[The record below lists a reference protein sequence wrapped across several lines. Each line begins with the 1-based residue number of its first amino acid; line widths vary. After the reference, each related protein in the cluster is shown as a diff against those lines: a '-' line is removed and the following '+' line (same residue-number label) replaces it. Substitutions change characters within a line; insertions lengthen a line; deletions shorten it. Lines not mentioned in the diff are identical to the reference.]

1 MNRSIDGSK
10 FIDVE
15 VSLDR
20 KYFGAAVPTKEIEYE
35 IELRGSLPDEAE
47 DMRRI
52 GSSSFDHEQLEALI
66 HNPQEYGLALSQ
78 SLFPEEI
85 KNALGELRAI
95 ASRENLPIRLRLLI
109 KPEAAELH
117 QLHWEALRSPQDEKS
132 LLTTD
137 ENLPF
142 SRYLLRKKYH
152 SINRRARHDLKALVV
167 IANPD
172 DLQENNLAP
181 VDVDGE
187 LGRAQKALENATLDV
202 LPQPDAGRWAT
213 LENIFEMLRQN
224 DYDLLY
230 LVCHG
235 TLAKSEPYLWLEDNQ
250 RKVARQSGADLID
263 RLQELRQIPR
273 LVVLASCESAS
284 AGSDGALTALGPR
297 LVEEGVPAVVAMQG
311 KVSMETIEEFMPAFF
326 KTLNRTGEIDRAMT
340 VARGTVRERHDFWM
354 PVLFMRLKD
363 GSIWYEPGFRG
374 EGGERVKFSGW
385 PGLIASIQDGKCTP
399 IIGPGL
405 YEWLLGSQRDIAR
418 RWAEEYDYPMA
429 PYERESIVHVAQY
442 LAATQK
448 RYFVLSALRRHIKK
462 EIMRFHK
469 DDLDK
474 EFLKSNPS
482 LNKMIERVGA
492 GRRKR
497 DPNELYSV
505 LARMPFPIYLSANPG
520 LLLEDALREV
530 DDQWGDKKDPQ
541 LLLCPWN
548 KYTQEAYKN
557 SVFSK
562 EPDYTPSESRPLVMH
577 LFGQLEDDP
586 DSSQGDLIEGDSLV
600 ITEDDHFDF
609 LLGINKWLLPRSVK
623 SALVNTSLL
632 FLGFQMDDWDFRTL
646 LRYILSIEGGEL
658 RKRHIHVAVQVN
670 PEEGDFLKPSMAYEY
685 LRTYFTSEAN
695 IEIYWGSTEDFILE
709 LQEQYQQR
717 AA

>member
-1 MNRSIDGSK
+1 MSRSADGSK

-15 VSLDR
+15 ISLDR

-35 IELRGSLPDEAE
+35 IEFRASSPNESE
-47 DMRRI
+47 DIRRVS
-52 GSSSFDHEQLEALI
+52 SSSFDHELLEAQI
-66 HNPQEYGLALSQ
+66 HEPQVYGATLST
-78 SLFPEEI
+78 SLFQQEI
-85 KNALGELRAI
+85 KEALGEVRAI
-95 ASRENLPIRLRLLI
+95 ASREKLPIRLRLLI

-117 QLHWEALRSPQDEKS
+117 QLHWEALRNPEDAKT

-152 SINRRARHDLKALVV
+152 SINRRAGHDLKALVV
-167 IANPD
+167 IANPL
-172 DLQENNLAP
+172 DLQENDLPP

-187 LGRAQKALENATLDV
+187 LGRVKKALENLTLDV
-202 LPQPDAGRWAT
+202 LPQPDTGRWAT
-213 LENIFEMLRQN
+213 LDNIIEMLRQN

-235 TLAKSEPYLWLEDNQ
+235 TLAKSEPYLWLENNE
-250 RKVARQSGADLID
+250 RKVERKSGEDLID

-284 AGSDGALTALGPR
+284 VGSTGALTALGPR

-311 KVSMETIEEFMPAFF
+311 KISMQTVEEFMPAFF
-326 KTLNRTGEIDRAMT
+326 QSLGQTGEIDRAMT

-354 PVLFMRLKD
+354 PVLFMLLKD

-374 EGGERVKFSGW
+374 ESGERVKFSGW

-399 IIGPGL
+399 ILGPGL

-482 LNKMIERVGA
+482 LNQMVKKVGA
-492 GRRKR
+492 GRRQR
-497 DPNELYSV
+497 DTNELYSV
-505 LARMPFPIYLSANPG
+505 LARMPFPIFLSANPG
-520 LLLEDALREV
+520 SLMEDALKEV
-530 DDQWGDKKDPQ
+530 DHQWGDKKDPQ
-541 LLLCPWN
+541 VLLCPWN
-548 KYTQEAYKN
+548 KYTQESYKN
-557 SVFSK
+557 SVFNK
-562 EPDYTPSESRPLVMH
+562 EPDYSPSESRPLVLHM
-577 LFGQLEDDP
+577 FGQLVDDP
-586 DSSQGDLIEGDSLV
+586 DDSQGEIVEGDSMV

-632 FLGFQMDDWDFRTL
+632 FLGFQMDEWDFRTL

-670 PEEGDFLKPSMAYEY
+670 PEEADFLKPSMAYEY

-695 IEIYWGSTEDFILE
+695 IEIYWGSTEDFIME
-709 LQEQYQQR
+709 LQEQYR
-717 AA
+717 ARPA

>member
-1 MNRSIDGSK
+1 MARSVDVGRY
-10 FIDVE
+10 IDVE
-15 VSLDR
+15 ISLDR

-35 IELRGSLPDEAE
+35 IELRGSLPDGAE
-47 DMRRI
+47 DIRRI
-52 GSSSFDHEQLEALI
+52 DSSGFDSELLKEKI
-66 HNPQEYGLALSQ
+66 DEPQAYGAILSK
-78 SLFPEEI
+78 SLFQQEI
-85 KNALGELRAI
+85 KEGLGEVLAI
-95 ASRENLPIRLRLLI
+95 ARRENVPVRMRLLI

-117 QLHWEALRSPQDEKS
+117 QLHWEALCNPEDEKS

-152 SINRRARHDLKALVV
+152 SINRRARHDLKALGV
-167 IANPD
+167 IANPL
-172 DLQENNLAP
+172 DLEEYGLPP

-187 LGRAQKALENATLDV
+187 AARVQKGLDKIRLDV
-202 LPQPDAGRWAT
+202 LPEPTSGRWAT
-213 LENIFEMLRQN
+213 LDNLFDLLRRN

-230 LVCHG
+230 IVCHG
-235 TLAKSEPYLWLEDNQ
+235 KLVKGEPYLWLENNE
-250 RKVARQSGADLID
+250 RKVERHSGTELIT
-263 RLQELRQIPR
+263 RLHELRQLPR
-273 LVVLASCESAS
+273 LVVLASCESALVEES
-284 AGSDGALTALGPR
+284 HSLTALGPR

-311 KVSMETIEEFMPAFF
+311 KISMPTIEAFTPVF
-326 KTLNRTGEIDRAMT
+326 FQTLSQTGEIDRAMA
-340 VARGTVRERHDFWM
+340 VARGVIRERHDFWM

-363 GSIWYEPGFRG
+363 GSLWYEPGFRG
-374 EGGERVKFSGW
+374 KSGERIKFAGW
-385 PGLIASIQDGKCTP
+385 PGLITSIQEGRCTP

-418 RWAEEYDYPMA
+418 RWADEYDYPMA

-448 RYFVLSALRRHIKK
+448 RSFVLSAFKRHIKK
-462 EIMRFHK
+462 EIMLFHE
-469 DDLDK
+469 DIFDR
-474 EFLKSNPS
+474 EFLKGNPS
-482 LNKMIERVGA
+482 LNEMVEKVGA
-492 GRRKR
+492 ARRQH
-497 DPNELYSV
+497 DENELYSV

-520 LLLEDALREV
+520 TLLESALMDAS
-530 DDQWGDKKDPQ
+530 DQWGDRKDPQ
-541 LLLCPWN
+541 VLLCPWN
-548 KYTQEAYKN
+548 AYTLKAYKR
-557 SVFSK
+557 SIFIQ
-562 EPDYTPSESRPLVMH
+562 EPDYTPSESRPLVLH
-577 LFGQLEDDP
+577 LLGMLEDEQEFDE
-586 DSSQGDLIEGDSLV
+586 GEMVEGDSLV

-632 FLGFQMDDWDFRTL
+632 FLGFQMDEWDFRTL

-658 RKRHIHVAVQVN
+658 RRRHIHVAVQVN

-695 IEIYWGSTEDFILE
+695 IEVYWGSTADFIME
-709 LQEQYQQR
+709 LQEQYRAR